1 MYVSMCVKVQVY
13 VSGIPCC
20 SCQMQVMGSYIRYMF
35 AGECLFDL
43 LSSCLWTM
51 HVRT

>member
-1 MYVSMCVKVQVY
+1 MKVQVY

-20 SCQMQVMGSYIRYMF
+20 LCQMQVMGSYIRYMLQVN
-35 AGECLFDL
+35 AVFDL